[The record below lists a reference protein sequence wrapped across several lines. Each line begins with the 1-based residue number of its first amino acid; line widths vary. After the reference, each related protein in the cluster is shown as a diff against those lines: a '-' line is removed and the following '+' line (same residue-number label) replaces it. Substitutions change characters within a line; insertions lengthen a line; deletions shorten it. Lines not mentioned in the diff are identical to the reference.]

1 MSAAMSLPL
10 NSHKSTK
17 TPDTEDIMENKM
29 KVLVAM
35 SGGVDSSV
43 CAKLLIEKNFEVA
56 GATMSLCPEHEQDV
70 ADARSVAEKLGIPFY
85 VFDFADE
92 FRTHVTDRFVN
103 TYLSGGTPNPC
114 VDCNRHLKFGSF
126 LEKAKELG
134 FDHIATGHY
143 VTKIKDERTGRWLL
157 KRSAD
162 RKKDQTYVL
171 YSLTQQ
177 QLESSLFPVGEM
189 NKDEIRNIAGENS
202 LVSADKPDSQDI
214 CFIPNG
220 DYADYIIRRTGEQ
233 KSGDIVLTTG
243 EKLGTHK
250 GLIHYT
256 IGQRRGV
263 GVSYSEPIFVV
274 EKDTANNRLVLGTSD
289 KLLRTSLT
297 ACDVNFLIT
306 DKLNSPI
313 KCTACTRYHQQ
324 DMPCTVTP
332 LGEDRVRV
340 DFEQPHKAVCKGQAV
355 VFYDGEYL
363 IGGGTIE

>member
-1 MSAAMSLPL
+1 ME
-10 NSHKSTK
+10 KSK
-17 TPDTEDIMENKM
+17 

-43 CAKLLIEKNFEVA
+43 CAKLLIEKNIEVA

-114 VDCNRHLKFGSF
+114 VDCNRHLKFGKF
-126 LEKAKELG
+126 LNRAQELG
-134 FDHIATGHY
+134 FDYIATGHY
-143 VTKIKDERTGRWLL
+143 VTKVRDEKTGRWLL

-171 YSLTQQ
+171 YSLTQD
-177 QLESSLFPVGEM
+177 QLEHSLFPVGEM
-189 NKDEIRNIAGENS
+189 NKDEIRAIADENQ
-202 LVSADKPDSQDI
+202 LVNADKPDSQDI
-214 CFIPNG
+214 CFIPDG
-220 DYADYIIRRTGEQ
+220 SYADFITARTGEQ
-233 KSGDIVLTTG
+233 AGGDIVLTTG

-256 IGQRRGV
+256 VGQRRGV
-263 GVSYSEPIFVV
+263 GVSYSEPLFVI
-274 EKDTANNRLVLGTSD
+274 EKDCAGNRLVMGTPD
-289 KLLRTSLT
+289 KLLRSTLT
-297 ACDVNFLIT
+297 ACDVNMLT
-306 DKLNSPI
+306 TGELSSPI

-332 LGEDRVRV
+332 IGEKRVRV
-340 DFEQPHKAVCKGQAV
+340 DFEQPHKAICKGQAV
-355 VFYDGEYL
+355 VFYDGDYL

>member
-1 MSAAMSLPL
+1 
-10 NSHKSTK
+10 
-17 TPDTEDIMENKM
+17 MENKM

-43 CAKLLIEKNFEVA
+43 CAKLLLEKGYEVA

-70 ADARSVAEKLGIPFY
+70 ADARNVAQKLGIPFY
-85 VFDFADE
+85 VFDFSSE
-92 FRTHVTDRFVN
+92 FKTHVTDRFIQ
-103 TYLSGGTPNPC
+103 TYLDGGTPNPC
-114 VDCNRHLKFGSF
+114 VDCNRFLKFGSF
-126 LEKAKELG
+126 LEKAKQLG
-134 FDHIATGHY
+134 FDRVATGHY
-143 VTKIKDERTGRWLL
+143 VTKIKDENTGRWLL

-177 QLESSLFPVGEM
+177 QLEQSLFPVGEM
-189 NKDEIRNIAGENS
+189 NKDEIREIAGGSS
-202 LVSADKPDSQDI
+202 LVNADKPDSQDI
-214 CFIPNG
+214 CFIPDG
-220 DYADYIIRRTGEQ
+220 DYATYITDRTGEQ
-233 KSGDIVLTTG
+233 AGGDIVLTTG

-274 EKDTANNRLVLGTSD
+274 EKDTANNRLVLGTPD
-289 KLLRTSLT
+289 KLLRTTLT
-297 ACDVNFLIT
+297 ASDVNFLTT

-313 KCTACTRYHQQ
+313 NCTACTRYHQQ

-332 LGEDRVRV
+332 LDENRVQV

-355 VFYDGEYL
+355 VFYDGDCL
-363 IGGGTIE
+363 LGGGTIE